1 MYERFIL
8 ATVIGVFGVFAA
20 SIVPVAAAD
29 AGAVLAACDRTPG
42 CSYAQSKDGSIQGCS
57 SQSGVC
63 FDCPVDGKK
72 QCNST
77 TLTVTPSNTFG
88 GVDNV
93 AGMLKNVEN
102 PDPRLPAKRKPG
114 IGGALPDA
122 KLIK

>member
-1 MYERFIL
+1 MYKPFI
-8 ATVIGVFGVFAA
+8 APAIAVFGIFAA
-20 SIVPVAAAD
+20 SIAPAAAAE

-63 FDCPVDGKK
+63 FDCPVDGKN

-93 AGMLKNVEN
+93 LGVLKNAEN
-102 PDPRLPAKRKPG
+102 PAGRLPPRRKPG
-114 IGGALPDA
+114 VGVLPDA
-122 KLIK
+122 KLMQ